1 MQGNFGLENVLL
13 CDVLVYLK
21 NSDSALTGNTDPV
34 LPPGLYY
41 FEGGT
46 FRRQGNQ
53 AITGRDVLLYSARG
67 SAFDVVGNTGY
78 VLTGVSDPARLP
90 YPGMKSGLVIF
101 QSREK
106 QLNPPHG
113 EEFPITRRRDCLPT

>member
-1 MQGNFGLENVLL
+1 MSSSLNSQPTSCTGSGQEFRLSFTNSSFIVQGNFGLENVLP

-90 YPGMKSGLVIF
+90 YPSMK
-101 QSREK
+101 
-106 QLNPPHG
+106 
-113 EEFPITRRRDCLPT
+113 